1 MIPKG
6 MTADMLQNT
15 ITTRSNVFTI
25 SPDDAGG
32 VYIDPKSV
40 SSPPLLGFDPDKTPI
55 GTSVISEPYVDT
67 KPPKS
72 TDNIQ
77 GGLYPECLA
86 KWEKVLAVTK
96 FENAQAMEDA
106 KKRFMTDCMGSS
118 TAGTSAIVEPEIVTP
133 IKDATSGTSAGTPT
147 TNVIIPN
154 LGGFLGSLT
163 GGGAGSGATEEEVL
177 TIKKKPFPYW
187 IIAVAVVGG
196 YLIFRKK

>member
-6 MTADMLQNT
+6 ITADMLQNT
-15 ITTRSNVFTI
+15 ITTGSNVFTI

-32 VYIDPKSV
+32 VYTDPKSV
-40 SSPPLLGFDPDKTPI
+40 SSPPPLGIDPDKTPT

-72 TDNIQ
+72 TGNIQ

-96 FENAQAMEDA
+96 FESTQAMEEA
-106 KKRFMTDCMGSS
+106 KKRFMTDCMTSS
-118 TAGTSAIVEPEIVTP
+118 TTGTSAIVEPEIVTP
-133 IKDATSGTSAGTPT
+133 ISGTSTGTTT
-147 TNVIIPN
+147 TNVILPN
-154 LGGFLGSLT
+154 LGGFLSSLT
-163 GGGAGSGATEEEVL
+163 GGGAGGGGGATEEDVL
-177 TIKKKPFPYW
+177 TPNKKPFPYW